1 MIPGG
6 EARRWPRWRLSTP
19 DMAAGTG
26 GTGDPRFRAVDWDS
40 TDGRTLSPSVATWF
54 VVAGVGVVG
63 ALLAFDV
70 FVRSPTDPLF
80 GTWKPRI
87 VDWLLLVSLVL
98 FAGYGLLPL
107 ASQHRTRRRLWS
119 QIRHR
124 PIVAASVGW
133 LLVVFLLGTV
143 GSVILGTPAKD
154 FAVLYQPPAFLS
166 RDPSLPGSCAGPV
179 VDGVCHG
186 SLAYPLGTNVYGED
200 IGALIVSG
208 MRVVVTLSFVTA
220 TILVAIATAVGTVA
234 GFVGGRVDTILTG
247 YVDVQ
252 RTVPAFLVYV
262 IFAFVTKPSLLVL
275 IVVFGFLNWGG
286 IAHVVRSEVKAVR
299 EAGYVRAA
307 RSAGAG
313 RLHVLR
319 HHVLPSI
326 SGGIAVATTRQ
337 IATLILIEAAISY
350 LELND
355 IMVRS
360 WGEIVA
366 SAMGQWFPLNWWVA
380 AGPGLALVFTVV
392 AVSSVGDALR
402 DVFDPRGIS

>member
-1 MIPGG
+1 M
-6 EARRWPRWRLSTP
+6 ARRRPSERRVPAPEMT
-19 DMAAGTG
+19 AGTG
-26 GTGDPRFRAVDWDS
+26 GTGDPRFVDGDWDA
-40 TDGRTLSPSVATWF
+40 TGGRTWSPSAATWV

-63 ALLAFDV
+63 ALLAVDF
-70 FVRSPTDPLF
+70 FVRAPTDPLV
-80 GTWKPRI
+80 GTWQPRI

-107 ASQHRTRRRLWS
+107 ASHHRTRQRLWA
-119 QIRHR
+119 QLRHR
-124 PIVAASVGW
+124 PIVAASAGW
-133 LLVVFLLGTV
+133 LLIVFLLGTV
-143 GSVILGTPAKD
+143 GSVLLGTPAKNV
-154 FAVLYQPPAFLS
+154 AVVYQPPAFLA
-166 RDPSLPGSCAGPV
+166 RDPAFPMGCVGPV
-179 VDGVCHG
+179 VDGACHG
-186 SLAYPLGTNVYGED
+186 TLAYPLGTNVYGED

-234 GFVGGRVDTILTG
+234 GFVGGRVDTLLTG

-307 RSAGAG
+307 RSAGAS
-313 RLHVLR
+313 RRHVLR
-319 HHVLPSI
+319 HHVLPNV

-337 IATLILIEAAISY
+337 IATLILIEAAIAY
-350 LELND
+350 LEFSD

-392 AVSSVGDALR
+392 AVSIVGDALR
-402 DVFDPRGIS
+402 DVFDPRGLR

>member
-1 MIPGG
+1 M
-6 EARRWPRWRLSTP
+6 T
-19 DMAAGTG
+19 AGTG
-26 GTGDPRFRAVDWDS
+26 GTGEPRFHDVDWDA
-40 TDGRTLSPSVATWF
+40 TAGRNWSPSAATWF
-54 VVAGVGVVG
+54 VVAGVSVVG
-63 ALLAFDV
+63 ALLAVDV
-70 FVRSPTDPLF
+70 FVRSPSEPLV
-80 GTWKPRI
+80 GTWDPRV
-87 VDWLLLVSLVL
+87 VDWLLLFSLVL

-107 ASQHRTRRRLWS
+107 ASHHRTRRRLWS
-119 QIRHR
+119 QLRHR

-133 LLVVFLLGTV
+133 LLIVFLLGTV
-143 GSVILGTPAKD
+143 GSIILGTPAKD
-154 FAVLYQPPAFLS
+154 FSVIYQPPAFLP
-166 RDPSLPGSCAGPV
+166 RDPSLPGNCVGPV

-208 MRVVVTLSFVTA
+208 MRVVVTLSVVTA

-234 GFVGGRVDTILTG
+234 GFVGGRVDAILTG
-247 YVDVQ
+247 YVNVQ

-307 RSAGAG
+307 RSAGAS

-319 HHVLPSI
+319 QHVLPNI

-366 SAMGQWFPLNWWVA
+366 SAMGHWFPLNWWVA
-380 AGPGLALVFTVV
+380 AGPGLALLVTVV
-392 AVSSVGDALR
+392 AVSIVGDALR
-402 DVFDPRGIS
+402 DVFDPRGLS